1 MLALIAALGL
11 TGCGKTVVLNEQ
23 QTAETAEYIAGLML
37 KYSKNYTDSLQY
49 PEETPEPTESPDVT
63 TAPGITAE
71 PENQNPSATS
81 EENGNQ
87 EQEYTLSDIMGIS
100 GIEVTADKITTCTEY
115 TGGET
120 GYAIYA
126 KKGEKIV
133 VANLKLKNTTTK
145 DKKVSL
151 VKKQLDYQLTTG
163 DGKKYSAEL
172 SLAEDDL
179 VFYNKKIKAGK
190 TAKGKVVFVVSKN
203 AKLAGCKMTV
213 TGSGKSATVQIQ

>member
-49 PEETPEPTESPDVT
+49 PEETPEPTGSPDVT

-87 EQEYTLSDIMGIS
+87 EQEYTRRSS
-100 GIEVTADKITTCTEY
+100 
-115 TGGET
+115 
-120 GYAIYA
+120 
-126 KKGEKIV
+126 
-133 VANLKLKNTTTK
+133 
-145 DKKVSL
+145 
-151 VKKQLDYQLTTG
+151 
-163 DGKKYSAEL
+163 
-172 SLAEDDL
+172 
-179 VFYNKKIKAGK
+179 
-190 TAKGKVVFVVSKN
+190 
-203 AKLAGCKMTV
+203 
-213 TGSGKSATVQIQ
+213 